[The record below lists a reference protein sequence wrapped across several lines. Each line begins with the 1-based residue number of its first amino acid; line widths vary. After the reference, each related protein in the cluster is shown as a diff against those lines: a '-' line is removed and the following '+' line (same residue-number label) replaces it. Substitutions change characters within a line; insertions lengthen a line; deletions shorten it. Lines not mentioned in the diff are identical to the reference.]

1 MDKIEAT
8 GTRLVDTNR
17 RTGFPEA
24 STYAEEDTMLDGVLD
39 RASISEFLRGTPP
52 LVEGYSHLSEQLQPN
67 GFDLTLKGVSIYST
81 PGYLGRLPHQ
91 RVVSS
96 LKEISGD
103 EEGVLHLVPGPYL
116 VTFNEIV
123 NLPNHLMALGLPRS
137 SLLRSGVSVHTA
149 VWDAGYSGRSEAM
162 LAVYNPEGFRL
173 ELGARIVQL
182 VFLPLNRPV
191 SEGYRG
197 AYQGENLAPPQS

>member
-1 MDKIEAT
+1 MRQRGVRLIYAT
-8 GTRLVDTNR
+8 EEGPGSVIN
-17 RTGFPEA
+17 A
-24 STYAEEDTMLDGVLD
+24 SDDTMVDGTLD
-39 RASISEFLRGTPP
+39 RDSISELLRGTPP
-52 LVEGYSHLSEQLQPN
+52 LIEGYSQLSQQLQPN

-91 RVVSS
+91 REVSS
-96 LKEISGD
+96 VEEISGD
-103 EEGVLHLVPGPYL
+103 DEGVLHLVPGPYL
-116 VTFNEIV
+116 VTFNEVV

-162 LAVYNPEGFRL
+162 LTVYNPQGFRL

-182 VFLPLNRPV
+182 VFFPLNRPV

-197 AYQGENLAPPQS
+197 AYQGENMATPENRGP

>member
-1 MDKIEAT
+1 M
-8 GTRLVDTNR
+8 
-17 RTGFPEA
+17 P
-24 STYAEEDTMLDGVLD
+24 DGALD
-39 RASISEFLRGTPP
+39 RDSISELLKGTPP
-52 LVEGYSHLSEQLQPN
+52 LVEGYSHLSQQLQPN
-67 GFDLTLKGVSIYST
+67 GFDLTLKALSTYST

-103 EEGVLHLVPGPYL
+103 EEGVLHLVPGPYH
-116 VTFNEIV
+116 VMFNEVV
-123 NLPNHLMALGLPRS
+123 NLPNHVMALGLPRS

-162 LAVYNPEGFRL
+162 LSVYNPQGFRL

-182 VFLPLNRPV
+182 VFFPLNRPV

-197 AYQGENLAPPQS
+197 TYQGENLAPPENRGP